1 MSRRPFAE
9 SQTTRRLLA
18 TIPIWVLRFVVASK
32 SVGVF
37 ILLLLILDLLLAVL
51 SYRAI
56 VPEARLDPTF
66 GAEGEPRTF
75 LFIPLVLAS
84 ALFVVDLAKLIRSSV
99 G

>member
-9 SQTTRRLLA
+9 SQMTPRLLV

-32 SVGVF
+32 SASVF
-37 ILLLLILDLLLAVL
+37 ILLLLFLDLLLAVL
-51 SYRAI
+51 CYRAI

-84 ALFVVDLAKLIRSSV
+84 VLFVLDLVKLIRSSIS
-99 G
+99 